1 MANQKR
7 HVNLLVHI
15 NLLAYETKESR
26 QPLERRGQSGTF
38 EHIVRRALLVEEAG
52 FDGVFYGD
60 GPSLNRETLT
70 GRGPFGFEPFT
81 LLSALSARTS
91 RLGLIGTVA
100 TSYND
105 PYNLARRFASLDR
118 ISDGRAAWNSVTG
131 FTGDKNFGPKGLLS
145 PAERYERAH
154 EFIEVVLKLWTSWGP
169 GYLRADPASGSRL
182 DPDKIRDIE
191 HHGTFYDV
199 EEALNVPPSPQGYP
213 VIVHAGASEPGVDL
227 GGRYG
232 ELIYVAAPTFDHALE
247 FTSAYRAKGKVYG
260 RDQDGIKIAPGLFA
274 YIGATREEAE
284 VSRQRIF
291 GDEQLLGGLG
301 NLKTEYAGFDFSG
314 YELDDVLRQEDLP
327 TKEDILA
334 SGHRRSR
341 ALLYLE
347 FANKPG
353 ATLRS
358 FLTDV
363 VSGTGHATLVGSYD
377 EVADELERWHRAGVA
392 DGFVLMGTSSLEQFI
407 GEVVPRLERKGI
419 YRRRPELTTFRDRLG
434 LPTPGVAA
442 ESAPVPVSAEA
453 VS

>member
-1 MANQKR
+1 MATQTP
-7 HVNLLVHI
+7 HANLLVHI
-15 NLLAYETKESR
+15 NLLGYETKESR
-26 QPLERRGQSGTF
+26 RPLERTGQSGTF
-38 EHIVRRALLVEEAG
+38 EHIVQRALLVEEAG
-52 FDGVFYGD
+52 FDGIFYGD
-60 GPSLNRETLT
+60 GPGLNRETLK

-81 LLSALSARTS
+81 LLSAIAARTS

-118 ISDGRAAWNSVTG
+118 ISNGRAAWNSVTG
-131 FTGDKNFGPKGLLS
+131 FTGDKNFGPDELLS
-145 PAERYERAH
+145 PAERYQRAH
-154 EFIEVVLKLWTSWGP
+154 EFIEVVLKLWTSWRP
-169 GYLRADPASGSRL
+169 GYLRADPSSGSQL
-182 DPDKIRDIE
+182 DSDKIQDIQ
-191 HHGTFYDV
+191 HHGTFFDV
-199 EEALNVPPSPQGYP
+199 EEALNVPPSPQGHP
-213 VIVHAGASEPGVDL
+213 IIVHAGASEPGIDL

-232 ELIYVAAPTFDHALE
+232 ELIYIAAPTFDHALE
-247 FTSAYRAKGKVYG
+247 LTSAYRAKGRAYG
-260 RDQDGIKIAPGLFA
+260 RNQDGIKVAPGLFA

-284 VSRQRIF
+284 ASRRRIF

-314 YELDDVLRQEDLP
+314 YELDDVLRQNELP
-327 TKEDILA
+327 TKADILA

-363 VSGTGHATLVGSYD
+363 ASGTGHTTLIGSYD

-392 DGFVLMGTSSLEQFI
+392 DGFVLMGTSSLETFI

-419 YRRRPELTTFRDRLG
+419 YRKRPDLTTFRDRLG
-434 LPTPGVAA
+434 LPTVDVAA
-442 ESAPVPVSAEA
+442 EAADGPVAAEA
-453 VS
+453 AS

>member
-1 MANQKR
+1 MATQTSQL
-7 HVNLLVHI
+7 NLLVHI

-26 QPLERRGQSGTF
+26 RPLERGGQSGTF
-38 EHIVRRALLVEEAG
+38 EHIVKRALLVEEAG
-52 FDGVFYGD
+52 FDGIFYGD
-60 GPSLNRETLT
+60 GPGLNRETLK

-81 LLSALSARTS
+81 LLSAIAARTS

-118 ISDGRAAWNSVTG
+118 ISNGRAGWNAVTG
-131 FTGDKNFGPKGLLS
+131 FSGDKNFGPEEFLS

-154 EFIEVVLKLWTSWGP
+154 EFIEVVLKLWNSWRP
-169 GYLRADPASGSRL
+169 GYLRADASSGSRL
-182 DPDKIRDIE
+182 DPDKIQDIQ
-191 HHGTFYDV
+191 HHGAFYDV
-199 EEALNVPPSPQGYP
+199 EEALSVPPSPQGHP
-213 VIVHAGASEPGVDL
+213 VLVHAGASEPGIDL
-227 GGRYG
+227 GGHYG
-232 ELIYVAAPTFDHALE
+232 ELVYIAAPTFDHAVQL
-247 FTSAYRAKGKVYG
+247 TSAYRDKGSAYG
-260 RDQDGIKIAPGLFA
+260 RNQDGIKFTPGLFA

-284 VSRQRIF
+284 ASRQRIF
-291 GDEQLLGGLG
+291 GDEQLLNGLR
-301 NLKTEYAGFDFSG
+301 NLKTEYAGYDFSG
-314 YELDDVLRQEDLP
+314 YELDDVLRQHELP
-327 TKEDILA
+327 TKADILA

-363 VSGTGHATLVGSYD
+363 VSGTGHTTLIGSYD

-407 GEVVPRLERKGI
+407 DEVVPRLERKGI
-419 YRRRPELTTFRDRLG
+419 YRKRPELKTFRDRLG
-434 LPTPGVAA
+434 LPPVGVAA
-442 ESAPVPVSAEA
+442 ETAEAQLAEA